1 MVGPKMSV
9 KEQMQH
15 VAAQNTFL
23 PYDKIFFSSRW
34 INIQARSA
42 QGIQQL
48 RPNRKHINIRHILA
62 GFITILGTNIKYS
75 NSFMSLIDSQMF
87 WDITVELIIYAL
99 KMKSGCRLWMKCD
112 ATISLHTSCLIT
124 SP

>member
-48 RPNRKHINIRHILA
+48 RPNRKHINNHSRNKHKIFKFFYVINR
-62 GFITILGTNIKYS
+62 
-75 NSFMSLIDSQMF
+75 
-87 WDITVELIIYAL
+87 
-99 KMKSGCRLWMKCD
+99 
-112 ATISLHTSCLIT
+112 
-124 SP
+124 